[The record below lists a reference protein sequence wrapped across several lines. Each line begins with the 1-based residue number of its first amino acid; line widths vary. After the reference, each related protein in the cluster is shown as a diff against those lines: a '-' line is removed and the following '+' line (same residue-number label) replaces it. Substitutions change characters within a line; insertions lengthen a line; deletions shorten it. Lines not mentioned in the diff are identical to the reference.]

1 MLIFK
6 NQNEEYGYVPSNPV
20 LLNSYADIQHFFGEL
35 HTEKGCTVT
44 YRRIG
49 STFEAQSNH
58 MIDVFEVSGDNG
70 NKLLYLDV
78 FNIKGCYFAAH
89 STVHFTASS
98 NNSGIYAM

>member
-1 MLIFK
+1 MLISK

-20 LLNSYADIQHFFGEL
+20 LLNGYADIQHFFEEL
-35 HTEKGCTVT
+35 HTEKGCMVT

-78 FNIKGCYFAAH
+78 YGNGQFNAPKGYKLAPKINPAKKDR
-89 STVHFTASS
+89 
-98 NNSGIYAM
+98 

>member
-1 MLIFK
+1 MLISK

-20 LLNSYADIQHFFGEL
+20 LLNGYADIQHFFGEL

-78 FNIKGCYFAAH
+78 YGDVCSSSKNVSKRSPKRLAPW
-89 STVHFTASS
+89 ST
-98 NNSGIYAM
+98 